1 MSDELP
7 PPPVSNTRASQIAV
21 NFAAR
26 VKHQMK
32 DERKQVARFRTA
44 RRSLTTRPAVTHTP
58 AHPHCPARGSG
69 PSSRRSS
76 HRRQCARW
84 RSLCAGAA
92 AVLTACCHTHTTP
105 AREALAT
112 LLRASTHRVLRL
124 TAHHPPF
131 ALCRAQRGQEARQGQ
146 GERRRGPHPAPVNAS
161 VTMPALA
168 DEPAVRGRGSTLC

>member
-44 RRSLTTRPAVTHTP
+44 RRSLTTRPAGTHTP

-69 PSSRRSS
+69 PSLRRSS

-92 AVLTACCHTHTTP
+92 AVLTACCHTHHSRARGVCYLTTRFYSPRAATDRSSP
-105 AREALAT
+105 AIRTLSCAARTRSSPRTRRKAT
-112 LLRASTHRVLRL
+112 RTASCAGDV
-124 TAHHPPF
+124 P
-131 ALCRAQRGQEARQGQ
+131 
-146 GERRRGPHPAPVNAS
+146 
-161 VTMPALA
+161 
-168 DEPAVRGRGSTLC
+168 

>member
-1 MSDELP
+1 MVPTLSLVAMSDELP

-44 RRSLTTRPAVTHTP
+44 RRSLTTRPAGTHTP
-58 AHPHCPARGSG
+58 AHTRCPARGSG

-92 AVLTACCHTHTTP
+92 AVLTACATPTTP

-131 ALCRAQRGQEARQGQ
+131 ALCRAQRGQEACQGQ
-146 GERRRGPHPAPVNAS
+146 GERRRGPHPAPVKAS
-161 VTMPALA
+161 VKA
-168 DEPAVRGRGSTLC
+168 